1 MNLDFFNT
9 RRTVR
14 SFSPEVP
21 SRDDICAM
29 IEAAAHA
36 PNTGNMQNVAAI
48 VTSDSEILRQLSPL
62 HFGQPCVC
70 NAPYVITF
78 CADFNR
84 FEQWCSLRDAN
95 PGFDNLQSLLAA
107 IVDASI
113 FAQQFCTIAEM
124 NGLGGVFL
132 GTTLYNAGQ
141 IARVLELP
149 DKVIPVITLAIGV
162 PASDAPQGPTE
173 RLPLRS
179 VLHLDKYQPFDNND
193 IESLYATLEAAE
205 SSHKFVAENN
215 KKTLAQLFSDVRYP
229 RDSAEDFSN
238 TLKEFIKIYL

>member
-1 MNLDFFNT
+1 MFAARRQSRIRQSAKLARRHSRRIDFRT
-9 RRTVR
+9 AILHYRR
-14 SFSPEVP
+14 
-21 SRDDICAM
+21 
-29 IEAAAHA
+29 
-36 PNTGNMQNVAAI
+36 N
-48 VTSDSEILRQLSPL
+48 
-62 HFGQPCVC
+62 
-70 NAPYVITF
+70 
-78 CADFNR
+78 
-84 FEQWCSLRDAN
+84 
-95 PGFDNLQSLLAA
+95 
-107 IVDASI
+107 
-113 FAQQFCTIAEM
+113 
-124 NGLGGVFL
+124 GGVFL

-215 KKTLAQLFSDVRYP
+215 KKTLAQVFTDVRYP
-229 RDSAEDFSN
+229 RDSAEAFSN

>member
-1 MNLDFFNT
+1 M
-9 RRTVR
+9 
-14 SFSPEVP
+14 
-21 SRDDICAM
+21 
-29 IEAAAHA
+29 
-36 PNTGNMQNVAAI
+36 
-48 VTSDSEILRQLSPL
+48 
-62 HFGQPCVC
+62 C

-179 VLHLDKYQPFDNND
+179 VLHLDKYQPFD
-193 IESLYATLEAAE
+193 SLYATLEAAE

-215 KKTLAQLFSDVRYP
+215 KKTLAQVFTDVRYP
-229 RDSAEDFSN
+229 RDSAEAFSN